1 MYVCICQ
8 GVTDRQI
15 REAVED
21 GASTMR
27 HLRKELGVAACCGRC
42 APHAKAL
49 LDELRDEVRS
59 LGGLATAC
67 A

>member
-8 GVTDRQI
+8 EVTDRQI
-15 REAVED
+15 RQAVEE

-27 HLRKELGVAACCGRC
+27 HLRKDLGVAACCGRC

-49 LDELRDEVRS
+49 LDEARQENRAVS
-59 LGGLATAC
+59 LSAAC

>member
-1 MYVCICQ
+1 MYVCLCQ

-27 HLRKELGVAACCGRC
+27 QLRKELGVAASCGRC
-42 APHAKAL
+42 AMHAKAL
-49 LDELRDEVRS
+49 LDESRQDVRNLS
-59 LGGLATAC
+59 LAVA
-67 A
+67 

>member
-8 GVTDRQI
+8 EVTDRQI
-15 REAVED
+15 RRAVEE

-27 HLRKELGVAACCGRC
+27 HLRRDLGVAACCGRC
-42 APHAKAL
+42 APHAKAV
-49 LDELRDEVRS
+49 LDEARQESRAVS
-59 LGGLATAC
+59 MSSAC

>member
-8 GVTDRQI
+8 EVTDRQI
-15 REAVED
+15 RQAVGE

-42 APHAKAL
+42 APHAKAV
-49 LDELRDEVRS
+49 LDEARQESRTSS
-59 LGGLATAC
+59 LSSAC
-67 A
+67 V

>member
-8 GVTDRQI
+8 EVTDRQI
-15 REAVED
+15 RQAVEE

-27 HLRKELGVAACCGRC
+27 HLRKDLGVAACCGRC

-49 LDELRDEVRS
+49 LDEFRQECRAACMS
-59 LGGLATAC
+59 AAC

>member
-8 GVTDRQI
+8 EVTDRQI
-15 REAVED
+15 RRAVEE

-27 HLRKELGVAACCGRC
+27 HLRKDLGVASCCGRC
-42 APHAKAL
+42 ASHAKAV
-49 LDELRDEVRS
+49 LDEARQENQAVS
-59 LGGLATAC
+59 LSSAC